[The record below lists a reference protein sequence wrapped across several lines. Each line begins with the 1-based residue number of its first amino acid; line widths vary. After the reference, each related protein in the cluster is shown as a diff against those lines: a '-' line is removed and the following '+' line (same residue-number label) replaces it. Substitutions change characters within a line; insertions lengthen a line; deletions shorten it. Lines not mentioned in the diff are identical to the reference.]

1 MSERPFMQLYVS
13 DFVGDT
19 MYLSTEQVGAY
30 LLLLMAMWNADG
42 TLPNDPVKLARAAKV
57 PTDSWAAVWAD
68 LVPYFDIDGSK
79 VSHGRLA
86 KELAKF
92 AKKSAARSEAGK
104 RGVEAKALKKNNQTQ
119 AIASGLL
126 KHSPETRK
134 KNARSA
140 TGPTE
145 GVVLDRWADEHLFKA
160 CEAVTGETVPE
171 YMQRQIFP
179 ADVVAAARQAMA
191 EQSNSGAVH

>member
-19 MYLSTEQVGAY
+19 MDLSTEQVGAY
-30 LLLLMAMWNADG
+30 LLLLMAMWNAG
-42 TLPNDPVKLARAAKV
+42 GELKNDATKLARVARLPA
-57 PTDSWAAVWAD
+57 DYWAAVWSD
-68 LVPYFDIDGSK
+68 LLPYFDVADGK
-79 VSHGRLA
+79 VTHGRLA

-104 RGVEAKALKKNNQTQ
+104 RGVEAKALKKRNSAQ

-160 CEAVTGETVPE
+160 CEAVTGETVPD

-179 ADVVAAARQAMA
+179 AYVVAAARQAMA